1 MKDVIASP
9 FRQVLNID
17 EEKYAGDDGM
27 MYIIHRLHS
36 AASDAELRHEMNV
49 EDEYFTAIENRDTTI
64 MLREQKIKELDAQ
77 LAEKAGLLA
86 EKDGQLAEKAGQLAE
101 KDGQLAEKDKAL
113 LTSARALKNAGIPEE
128 QIAVMTTLPVET
140 IRSL

>member
-17 EEKYAGDDGM
+17 EEKYAGDDDM

-36 AASDAELRHEMNV
+36 AVSDAELRHEMNV

-77 LAEKAGLLA
+77 LAEK
-86 EKDGQLAEKAGQLAE
+86 
-101 KDGQLAEKDKAL
+101 DKAL
-113 LTSARALKNAGIPEE
+113 LVSAQALKNAGIPEE
-128 QIAVMTTLPVET
+128 QIAVMTTLPLET
-140 IRSL
+140 IRTL

>member
-17 EEKYAGDDGM
+17 EEKYAGDDDM
-27 MYIIHRLHS
+27 MYIIRRLHS
-36 AASDAELRHEMNV
+36 AVSDAELRHEMNV

-64 MLREQKIKELDAQ
+64 MLRDQKIKELDA
-77 LAEKAGLLA
+77 
-86 EKDGQLAEKAGQLAE
+86 QLAE

-113 LTSARALKNAGIPEE
+113 LMSARALKNAGIPEE
-128 QIAVMTTLPVET
+128 QIAVMTTLSVET

>member
-1 MKDVIASP
+1 MKDVISSP

-17 EEKYAGDDGM
+17 EEKYAGDDDM
-27 MYIIHRLHS
+27 KHIIHRLHS

-77 LAEKAGLLA
+77 LAEKAG
-86 EKDGQLAEKAGQLAE
+86 QLAEQAGQLAE
-101 KDGQLAEKDKAL
+101 KDGQLSEKDKAL